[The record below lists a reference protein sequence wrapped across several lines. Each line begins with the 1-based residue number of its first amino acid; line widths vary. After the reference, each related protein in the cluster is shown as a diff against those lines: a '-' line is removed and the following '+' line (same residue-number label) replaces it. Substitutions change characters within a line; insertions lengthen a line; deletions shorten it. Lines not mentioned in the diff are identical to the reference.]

1 MKLEV
6 VLMIKEKSTMYDLRR
21 AKRMTQKNLADRT
34 GITERTIVTYEM
46 DVRNLRKASYEN
58 VEKIADA
65 LDVSIDQIFLSSN
78 SEKPKRKNAS

>member
-1 MKLEV
+1 
-6 VLMIKEKSTMYDLRR
+6 MIKEKSTMYDLRR

-65 LDVSIDQIFLSSN
+65 LDVSIDQIFLSSD
-78 SEKPKRKNAS
+78 SEKPKQKNAS

>member
-78 SEKPKRKNAS
+78 SEKPKQRNAS